1 MTNQANA
8 TARGSLDREL
18 ASIRKQ
24 LLVMGDGID
33 ESIKRSLE
41 ALRELNKPLARQIIS
56 DDRDL
61 NEQRFKIEEMCL
73 ALIARQQPAAS
84 DLREIL
90 AIMSIV
96 TDLERMGDHAAGIAK
111 TVLQMGDI
119 SVRSLPQGILRMA
132 DLGRDMLR
140 RTLEAFAGRDSDLAY
155 AVALQ
160 DDLID
165 TQYRILFREFLELM
179 NTKTALT
186 DVYLYLLFC
195 GHNLERIADR
205 VTNIAE
211 RVIFMSSGEMK
222 ELNPEPGLTGM
233 A

>member
-18 ASIRKQ
+18 ANIRKQ
-24 LLVMGDGID
+24 LLVLGDKIEETIDRSMG
-33 ESIKRSLE
+33 
-41 ALRELNKPLARQIIS
+41 ALRELNKSLARQIIV
-56 DDRDL
+56 DDAEL
-61 NEQRFKIEEMCL
+61 NAQRFEIEQMCL
-73 ALIARQQPAAS
+73 AIIARQQPAAS
-84 DLREIL
+84 DLREIM

-96 TDLERMGDHAAGIAK
+96 SDLERMGDHAAGIAK
-111 TVLQMGDI
+111 TVLQMGDLTA
-119 SVRSLPQGILRMA
+119 RSLPQGIERMA
-132 DLGRDMLR
+132 DLGREMLR

-165 TQYRILFREFLELM
+165 TQYRVLFREFLELM